1 MLEGAKSIGAGAELV
16 FRDGGNQVSCCSSE
30 NASNSNVIGPLDKD
44 GTNALVYALEGN

>member
-30 NASNSNVIGPLDKD
+30 NAYSI
-44 GTNALVYALEGN
+44 